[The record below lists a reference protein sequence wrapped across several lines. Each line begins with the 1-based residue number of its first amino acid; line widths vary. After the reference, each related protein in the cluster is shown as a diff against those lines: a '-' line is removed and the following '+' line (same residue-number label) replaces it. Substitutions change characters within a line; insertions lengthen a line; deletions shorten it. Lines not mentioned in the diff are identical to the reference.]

1 MIPRIFWKNKPSDIL
16 GNQFGHR
23 YNILV
28 KESENTIRDNSTSWN
43 MPVLNEFYV
52 NFGKSGVAIGMFLIG
67 LIINSI
73 TRVFGSLKDDNLESI
88 IAFYLF
94 VPLFFLESHL
104 SLLFGALI
112 QSYVFLIILSFTM
125 LFLLRRIKW

>member
-1 MIPRIFWKNKPSDIL
+1 
-16 GNQFGHR
+16 
-23 YNILV
+23 
-28 KESENTIRDNSTSWN
+28 

-67 LIINSI
+67 LIINFI
-73 TRVFGSLKDDNLESI
+73 TRVFSSLKNDNLELI

-94 VPLFFLESHL
+94 IPLFFLESHL

-112 QSYVFLIILSFTM
+112 QSYVFLIILSIII
-125 LFLLRRIKW
+125 LFLLRKIKK

>member
-1 MIPRIFWKNKPSDIL
+1 
-16 GNQFGHR
+16 
-23 YNILV
+23 
-28 KESENTIRDNSTSWN
+28 

-88 IAFYLF
+88 IAFLPF
-94 VPLFFLESHL
+94 CSTVFLESHL